1 MKKKL
6 AVTILSLLFLAIFP
20 LNSLAETLLEK
31 IERTGAINAGA
42 RKKSIPFGYE
52 STEDQWT
59 GYSVDLIELIHQ
71 KLEKKLGKSIKL
83 NLTEVN
89 INNRF
94 ELVQDGTL
102 EIVCGA
108 TSITPQRLEIVDFS
122 VPFFLT
128 GTQFL
133 VRREYARWFDFNNG
147 LEGKSIAYIP
157 RTTTDQLIRPLY
169 PLATWQSVNDRPDG
183 VYSLMRRKVQAFAGD
198 GILLVGEIVRQ
209 GNNPKNFALV
219 PREPMTSELY
229 GCILPKNK
237 TEWKNFVDL
246 AIASDE
252 NTQLQVKWF
261 DAETGL
267 FPYLLRRFR

>member
-31 IERTGAINAGA
+31 IERTGVMNAGA

-52 STEDQWT
+52 STDDQWT
-59 GYSVDLIELIHQ
+59 GYSVDLIKLIHQ
-71 KLEKKLGKSIKL
+71 KLEKKLNKSIEL

-89 INNRF
+89 VDDRF
-94 ELVQDGTL
+94 ELIQDGTL

-122 VPFFLT
+122 IPFFLT

-133 VRREYARWFDFNNG
+133 VRREYARWFDFNDG
-147 LEGKSIAYIP
+147 LQGKSIAYIP
-157 RTTTDQLIRPLY
+157 QTTTDQLIRPLY
-169 PLATWQSVNDRPDG
+169 PLATWQNVQDRPDG
-183 VYSLMRRKVQAFAGD
+183 IYSLMTRKVQAFAGD
-198 GILLVGEIVRQ
+198 GILLVGEVVRQ
-209 GNNPKNFALV
+209 GSNPKNFALV

-229 GCILPKNK
+229 GCILPKNT
-237 TEWKNFVDL
+237 TEWKYFIDMT
-246 AIASDE
+246 IAGDE
-252 NTQLQVKWF
+252 NTELQRKWF
-261 DAETGL
+261 DPETGL